1 VTADARN
8 DLLHELL
15 AWPTERLSRP
25 VDNHASWRKLWESDA
40 ISRRSPIER
49 SIVGGFLSDRLAWAF
64 ASGYQGAIRQLI
76 PALPQGNLA
85 AFCITE
91 SGGNHPRVIQTRL
104 TRTNGGYR
112 INGEKQ
118 FVSGGEHADRL
129 MAAASTGM
137 VDGRNQLRLVIV
149 EKREAGVIHAP
160 MAPLPFIPELR
171 HSRVRFIDVFI
182 PENRLLP
189 GDGYTAYIKPFRTVE
204 DLHVAGA
211 VLGYLFRI
219 GRRFGWPETMSA
231 QIIALIEVTMG
242 LARQNLS
249 APHILIA
256 VDGLF
261 CHLEKL
267 TASLAELW
275 QQVSPDVVVR
285 WHRDRAVLKVAD
297 GPRAM
302 RRSSAWKCY
311 QQGPPPMHR

>member
-1 VTADARN
+1 VTADARS
-8 DLLHELL
+8 DMLHELL
-15 AWPTERLSRP
+15 AWPAAVLGRP
-25 VDNHASWRKLWESDA
+25 MDTYSSWRTLWDSDL
-40 ISRRSPIER
+40 ISRRAPIER

-76 PALPQGNLA
+76 PDLPEGTVA
-85 AFCITE
+85 AICITE
-91 SGGNHPRVIQTRL
+91 SGGNHPRAIRTRL

-118 FVSGGEHADRL
+118 FVSGGENADRL
-129 MAAASTGM
+129 MVAASTGM
-137 VDGRNQLRLVIV
+137 ADGRNQLRLLIV
-149 EKREAGVIHAP
+149 EKIAAGVILAA
-160 MAPLPFIPELR
+160 MRPLAFIPELR
-171 HSRVRFIDVFI
+171 HSRVRFEDVFI

-189 GDGYTAYIKPFRTVE
+189 GDGYAGYIKPFRTIE

-211 VLGYLFRI
+211 FLGYLLGV

-231 QIIALIEVTMG
+231 QTIALIELTVG

-267 TASLAELW
+267 TANLSELW
-275 QQVSPDVVVR
+275 QQVPPDALAR

-302 RRSSAWKCY
+302 RRASAWKCY
-311 QQGPPPMHR
+311 R